1 MDKIGFW
8 NSRGLNGVDKQKEMQ
23 IILYNSKISMFGF
36 LETRIKR
43 VKAKRAALNLCRG
56 WSFTTDLGAHNGGRI
71 WILWKP

>member
-56 WSFTTDLGAHNGGRI
+56 WSFTTDLGADNGGRI